1 MAEQEMFD
9 KNKNEDSKEP
19 AENEKF
25 VRANGEILTNKQ
37 AIQSCRQEQNRDI
50 IDNLRL
56 GSYDRFGNYII
67 VPAIRQELLII
78 PKLVYVKQKQK
89 DKTIFDMKST
99 IPLFGDIFFKLVA
112 SKEEVTLYLVE
123 TVRREAGDYVE
134 VYEEM
139 LDNFAMTEDD
149 YVPLSVIFKNYNIY
163 EEDDGDY
170 GKSIFNA
177 YDFANILTR
186 KIYLSLL
193 SKELLEIADFDDKQG
208 FEEMVA
214 ILKESG
220 EYGERVLAVF
230 EERVKDR
237 PEIYEISSSKQ
248 YNKAVL
254 EVLLSAVDIATTQAD
269 KDNFETRETYF
280 KLLNVRNKNID
291 KYIAQANK
299 NIDEEY
305 VSNIVT
311 RATKH
316 FLQDEDETEDEVLLE
331 FMDKI
336 SPSKKRTE
344 KRTLAA
350 PILKQGLQ
358 ERKEAERLAAIVA
371 SADKKEEA
379 IKQILAAK
387 KPAQKPATPANKKLK
402 PAKKAVKKKVAK
414 KKAAKPKKK
423 VKAKVKTKKPVKKAQ
438 NVKKAVA
445 KTGKKLKPAKKSAKK
460 AAKKGKKKAKKNEY
474 EVTFSR
480 GFLEKYRAALS
491 SKSQATQHATSQAA
505 APSSQA
511 KIIAE
516 KIIKDRPAPQK
527 TTYAKSRVST
537 TPEKKENKL
546 GSQANS
552 KDHVEENSFL
562 DDLFGGRT
570 GTQNGAS
577 NNNISMQNMTENKD
591 EISQQD
597 DKFVIKPQQNATATG
612 DKATEHFADAKEQ
625 PDKQQPNTEM
635 NNQSEKTPPRFQ
647 GFSRQNASTQQTSRT
662 TPSSASQT
670 HDEQSFS

>member
-1 MAEQEMFD
+1 MAEQEVFE
-9 KNKNEDSKEP
+9 KSKNEYSKKP

-37 AIQSCRQEQNRDI
+37 AIDSCRQEQNRDI

-193 SKELLEIADFDDKQG
+193 SKELLEIADFDDKQA

-316 FLQDEDETEDEVLLE
+316 FLQDEDETEDKVLVE

-344 KRTLAA
+344 KRTLPA

-358 ERKEAERLAAIVA
+358 ERKEAERLAAAVA

-402 PAKKAVKKKVAK
+402 PAKKAVKKAAK

-423 VKAKVKTKKPVKKAQ
+423 VKAKVKTKKAVKKAQ
-438 NVKKAVA
+438 NVKKAAA
-445 KTGKKLKPAKKSAKK
+445 KTGKKLKPAKKAAKK
-460 AAKKGKKKAKKNEY
+460 AAKKGKKKEKKKEY

-491 SKSQATQHATSQAA
+491 SMSHAPQQASQAA

-511 KIIAE
+511 QIIAE

-527 TTYAKSRVST
+527 NTYAKSRIST
-537 TPEKKENKL
+537 TVEKNENKL
-546 GSQANS
+546 NSQANS
-552 KDHVEENSFL
+552 KDNVEEKTFL
-562 DDLFGGRT
+562 DDLFGGRA

-577 NNNISMQNMTENKD
+577 GNNISMQNMTGNK
-591 EISQQD
+591 EEFSQQD

-612 DKATEHFADAKEQ
+612 GKATKGFADAKGNF
-625 PDKQQPNTEM
+625 DTKKLDTEM
-635 NNQSEKTPPRFQ
+635 NKQSPKTKPHFQ
-647 GFSRQNASTQQTSRT
+647 NISGHSTSTQQNSQQHE
-662 TPSSASQT
+662 PSPNQS
-670 HDEQSFS
+670 HEEQSFS